1 LLTLS
6 RQDFS
11 RVGIAGMLLQGL
23 KVVEMATW
31 VAGPGCAMIMAEWGA
46 DVIKVESPGGD
57 AIRAFFP
64 DTEEVPLNPVFSM
77 ENRGKRGIVLDI
89 AKPAGRAALVE
100 LLRTADVF
108 ITNLRPGAL
117 ARSRLDY
124 ASLADGAPRLVYA
137 SVTGYGL
144 EGPEIDM
151 PAFDLTG
158 FWTRSGVAA
167 ATIPPDQEPFT
178 CRPGFGDHYTALAT
192 LSGVLAALRERD
204 RTGCGRLVETSLLRT
219 GYYAVSWDA
228 SQQLR
233 YGAVATAQPRDDRP
247 SALAGYFHTADQ
259 RWFCL
264 VPRSLDCFAALAG
277 AIDRPDLLADP
288 RFTPPIADL
297 EVVRELRGVLDAV
310 FASLTLA
317 EIGERLGRADLIW
330 APMSTLA
337 EVGQDP
343 QAAAAGCFA
352 RTADRFGGAFPAPAS
367 PVRFRGLETR
377 LHPAAPALGQ
387 HTIAVLE
394 EAGYTDDAI
403 AALIKAG
410 AAVQAG

>member
-1 LLTLS
+1 
-6 RQDFS
+6 
-11 RVGIAGMLLQGL
+11 MLLQGL

-46 DVIKVESPGGD
+46 DVIKVESPAGD

-64 DTEEVPLNPVFSM
+64 DTEEAPLNPVFSM
-77 ENRGKRGIVLDI
+77 ENRGKRCIVLDI
-89 AKPAGRAALVE
+89 AKPAGRAALVD

-117 ARSRLDY
+117 TRSRLDY
-124 ASLADGAPRLVYA
+124 ASLADAAPRLVYA

-144 EGPEIDM
+144 EGPEIDT

-192 LSGVLAALRERD
+192 LSGVLAALHERD
-204 RTGCGRLVETSLLRT
+204 RTGRGRLVETSLLRT

-233 YGAVATAQPRDDRP
+233 YGAVATAQPRNDRP
-247 SALAGYFHTADQ
+247 SAMGGYFRTADQ
-259 RWFCL
+259 RWICL

-297 EVVRELRGVLDAV
+297 KVVRELRGILDAV

-330 APMSTLA
+330 APMATLA
-337 EVGQDP
+337 EVGDDP

-352 RTADRFGGAFPAPAS
+352 LTADRFGGAFPSPAS
-367 PVRFRGLETR
+367 PVRFPDLETR

-387 HTIAVLE
+387 HTVAVLE
-394 EAGYTDDAI
+394 EAGYTPDAI
-403 AALIKAG
+403 AALIRAG
-410 AAVQAG
+410 AAIQAG

>member
-1 LLTLS
+1 
-6 RQDFS
+6 
-11 RVGIAGMLLQGL
+11 MLLEGL

-46 DVIKVESPGGD
+46 DVVKVESPAGD
-57 AIRAFFP
+57 AIRMFFP
-64 DTEEVPLNPVFSM
+64 DTEESPVNPVFSM
-77 ENRGKRGIVLDI
+77 ENRGKRGVVLDTTKPEGRQALI
-89 AKPAGRAALVE
+89 A
-100 LLRTADVF
+100 LLRGTDVF
-108 ITNLRPGAL
+108 VTNLRPGAL

-124 ASLADGAPRLVYA
+124 AALANELPRLVYA

-144 EGPEIDM
+144 EGPEIDT

-158 FWTRSGVAA
+158 FLTRAGVAA

-204 RTGCGRLVETSLLRT
+204 RTGRGRLVETSLLRT

-228 SQQLR
+228 SQHLR
-233 YGAVATAQPRDDRP
+233 YGAVATAQPRHDRP
-247 SALAGYFHTADQ
+247 SALGGFFRTADQ

-264 VPRSLDCFAALAG
+264 VPRSLECFAALAR
-277 AIDRPDLLADP
+277 AIDRPDLLADA

-297 EVVRELRGVLDAV
+297 EVVRELRAVLDAV
-310 FASLTLA
+310 FSGFTLA

-330 APMSTLA
+330 APMATLD
-337 EVGQDP
+337 EVASDA

-352 RTADRFGGAFPAPAS
+352 TVRDRFGGLSPAPAS
-367 PVRFRGLETR
+367 PVRFPGLAAAP
-377 LHPAAPALGQ
+377 HPAAPALGE
-387 HTIAVLE
+387 HTAEVLA
-394 EAGYTDDAI
+394 EAGYSPEAI
-403 AALIKAG
+403 AALIAAG
-410 AAVQAG
+410 AAIQAG